1 MQLTFLGADHEVT
14 GSCHFLQACGL
25 NILLD
30 CGMEQGND
38 VYENQ
43 TLPVDPKD
51 VDYIF
56 LSHAHIDHS
65 GLIPMMYGHGFRGR
79 VMTTEATKDLC
90 EIMLK
95 DSAHIQESEAEWRN
109 RKARRSGT
117 VLQTF
122 VPIYTMEDAVGCLD
136 LFDGCSYDRVYT
148 IADGLKL
155 RFQDVGH
162 LLGSAC
168 MEIWITEDDTTKKL
182 VFSGDLGNVDKP
194 ITRDPTYNVKEADYV
209 IMESTYGD
217 REHAPEPDYVQF
229 LADVINRTLA
239 RGGNVV
245 IPSFAVGR
253 TQELLYFIRE
263 LKEQHLEKQDFD
275 VYVDSPLAIE
285 ATNIFQENIYG
296 YFDEQALALVKKGV
310 NPLVFPGLKFATTSE
325 ESKQINFDPTT
336 KVIISASGMCEAG
349 RIRHHLKHNLWRPE
363 CTILFAGYQAAGTTG
378 RAILDGKKEITLF
391 GEPISVKAEI
401 VQIPDSSGHA
411 DRDGL
416 IRWLLSIDQRK
427 PEHVF
432 IVHGEDAVCDSFA
445 ALLHDR
451 YGYNTTAPYTGMC
464 YDLATGQML
473 REGNRERKS
482 RRSTAKQRRAEGVF
496 ARLVAAGERLMD
508 VIRHNEGG
516 ANKDLA
522 RFTNQINI
530 LCDKWDR

>member
-1 MQLTFLGADHEVT
+1 LE
-14 GSCHFLQACGL
+14 
-25 NILLD
+25 
-30 CGMEQGND
+30 
-38 VYENQ
+38 
-43 TLPVDPKD
+43 
-51 VDYIF
+51 
-56 LSHAHIDHS
+56 
-65 GLIPMMYGHGFRGR
+65 
-79 VMTTEATKDLC
+79 
-90 EIMLK
+90 
-95 DSAHIQESEAEWRN
+95 
-109 RKARRSGT
+109 
-117 VLQTF
+117 
-122 VPIYTMEDAVGCLD
+122 
-136 LFDGCSYDRVYT
+136 LFDGCSYDKIYT

-168 MEIWITEDDTTKKL
+168 MEIWITEGDTTKKL

-194 ITRDPTYNVKEADYV
+194 VIRDPTYNVKEADYV

-217 REHAPEPDYVQF
+217 REHAPEPDYVHF

-239 RGGNVV
+239 RGGTVV

-263 LKEQHLEKQDFD
+263 LKEQHLEQQDFD

-285 ATNIFQENIYG
+285 ATNIFQENMYG
-296 YFDEQALALVKKGV
+296 YFDDEAMALVRKGI
-310 NPLVFPGLKFATTSE
+310 NPLMFPGLKFATTSE
-325 ESKQINFDPTT
+325 ESKQINFDPTP

-363 CTILFAGYQAAGTTG
+363 CTILFAGYQAVDTTG

-411 DRDGL
+411 DKDGL
-416 IRWLLSIDQRK
+416 IKWLLSIDQKK
-427 PEHVF
+427 PQHVF

-445 ALLHDR
+445 ALLHDK
-451 YGYNTTAPYTGMC
+451 YGYNTTAPYTGMS
-464 YDLATGQML
+464 YDLKSDVML
-473 REGNRERKS
+473 REGSRERKS
-482 RRSTAKQRRAEGVF
+482 RRTTAKQRRAEGVF
-496 ARLVAAGERLMD
+496 ARLVAAGERLME

-516 ANKDLA
+516 ANKDIA
-522 RFTNQINI
+522 KFTNQINM